1 MISLSSPA
9 FLVLNQSRRPRDVKE
24 SNLVNF
30 FNHQQWNSE
39 SGWKNTLNNLRLIVQ
54 PFLLFWEILP
64 WLDIFSNSHLLLGF
78 NHLIRT
84 MNQFKPVFP
93 SG

>member
-24 SNLVNF
+24 SNSVNF
-30 FNHQQWNSE
+30 FNHQQCNSE

-54 PFLLFWEILP
+54 FLLLFWGIFP
-64 WLDIFSNSHLLLGF
+64 WVNVFLTPIYSWNSI
-78 NHLIRT
+78 N
-84 MNQFKPVFP
+84 
-93 SG
+93 